1 MGTQQLLMFI
11 LGFVIVA
18 IAIYTGVKVMNGY
31 NQNQIYHTIISDL
44 TNFRALAHTY
54 YQTSKTLG
62 GSSMGTYNWTA
73 SDIANYIG
81 VGYNGSNGLETS
93 SATIEVSLQGTNNE
107 EVVFLAESKDGILD
121 YKIQMIYNVRTSE
134 VAINKIY

>member
-1 MGTQQLLMFI
+1 MFI

-18 IAIYTGVKVMNGY
+18 IAIYTGVKVINGY

-73 SDIANYIG
+73 KDIAEYIG
-81 VGYNGSNGLETS
+81 VGYDGSTGLETP
-93 SATIEVSLQGTNNE
+93 SAVIDVSLQGTNNE
-107 EVVFLAESKDGILD
+107 EVVFLATSKDGILD
-121 YKIQMIYNVRTSE
+121 YKIQMIYNVRTTD
-134 VAINKIY
+134 VVINKVH